1 MKILSM
7 TATFGKLDGEKLI
20 LKPDL
25 NVFTAPNE
33 WGKSTWCAFILDMLY
48 GIKTSDRTL
57 PGKVLADKD
66 HYAPWNGKPMS
77 GRMDILW
84 KGRNITIE
92 RSNKGRTP
100 FGNFKAYE
108 TDTGMEIP
116 ELTATNCGL
125 TLLGVE
131 KEVFARAGFIRHTDM
146 PVSDDGALRR
156 RLNELVTTG
165 DESGKANE
173 LAEKLKA
180 IKNGCRYNQRGLLP
194 QAEAQRDLI
203 TDKLGQIE
211 TARLQME
218 KISQRQ
224 EEIRSEIHALENH
237 KAMLAYQ
244 DATGNL
250 QRVDQARA
258 DYEAAQNLVRSLE
271 TQCSDLPAEEFA
283 QKKLRQAEQIQN
295 RWTAFQAKQQ
305 PLPPEA
311 PAVFADIGSGAAYLR
326 SKLDKVAYDDLQKAT
341 SPLLLILAVL
351 SLLAGVGLFFIDPL
365 LILAGVAFAVVFGA
379 LHFVRLGKKK
389 AALSKLKERYGDL
402 PADQWVD
409 TANQYGKAE
418 KAYEQSLEELKKE
431 RALLQEDTEAL
442 TGGKSLQ
449 ELVET
454 NRETIALWAALR
466 DAKEDA
472 KKAAQHAEAM
482 ASMVKDVAKPQVE
495 DTLTYTKEETD
506 RRLADLTW
514 EQGDLQRKQGQFMG
528 QVQTLGSAEDL
539 QRQLEQVKA
548 RICKLEDYYAAATI
562 ALETLAETTN
572 ELQRRFAPQIA
583 QKAQELF
590 CRLTGGRYDRLILGQ
605 DLSVSVAA
613 TGEDTLHEALW
624 RSDGTVDQLYLSVRL
639 AVAQAL
645 TPEAPVLLD
654 DAFVRFD
661 EKRLA
666 AAMALLKEESLNKQI
681 IIFSCHD
688 REEKYA

>member
-116 ELTATNCGL
+116 ELTGTNCGL

-283 QKKLRQAEQIQN
+283 QKKLCQAEQIQN

-311 PAVFADIGSGAAYLR
+311 PAVFADIGSDAAYLR

-341 SPLLLILAVL
+341 SPLFLILAVL